1 MMHLTIIAG
10 YGARRDR
17 LRSRLPAR
25 ARHNPVHP
33 LDAVRGAERAGAQP
47 TRERSARLAVAKML
61 VTGRAHAHPGGEFVS
76 NRAAVQALALIAQL
90 FRNCFPLCS
99 VPGTG
104 PSHGMRNLVQE
115 HLVDFVILVARSE
128 ILRHGDAFVGVV
140 AEPCASLGV
149 VESELPTL
157 IQVQSD
163 KRFRP
168 HAHSGKFSHLLRL
181 IDESLAQPHGVV
193 GRVDCVGVH
202 CCFDGCRTV
211 CFSLCSGPT
220 TLTLVCT

>member
-47 TRERSARLAVAKML
+47 TRERSARLAVTKML
-61 VTGRAHAHPGGEFVS
+61 VTGRARAHPRGKLVGD
-76 NRAAVQALALIAQL
+76 RAAVQALALIAQL
-90 FRNCFPLCS
+90 FRNRFPLCS

-115 HLVDFVILVARSE
+115 HLVDFVIFITRSQ
-128 ILRHGDAFVGVV
+128 ILRH
-140 AEPCASLGV
+140 
-149 VESELPTL
+149 
-157 IQVQSD
+157 
-163 KRFRP
+163 
-168 HAHSGKFSHLLRL
+168 
-181 IDESLAQPHGVV
+181 
-193 GRVDCVGVH
+193 
-202 CCFDGCRTV
+202 
-211 CFSLCSGPT
+211 
-220 TLTLVCT
+220 